1 MFWAGKHQGGTNK
14 HEMEFLTDITDI
26 RTIQWLA
33 CTDSCMLAFILLLIK
48 VPQTEYARRLNTA
61 KATVAVSFL
70 VCSFMMGFSLH
81 KYDEVWDYTLFSS
94 FTMLIAASFSSL
106 AMSYS
111 MINLLDDKKIPGQTF
126 IINTFLLVVASYW
139 LIEASFGTGSLI
151 RNLALATSIAL
162 LIGQSIWYIILF
174 DKTYK
179 KTIKALETYYD
190 EDEEHKVKW
199 IKFCYI
205 IAMLTN
211 LFLLVYMLLP
221 NGFMKIYIVWYI
233 IFMMYFSVNFISFMG
248 RHKMVLDAF
257 ARKTLSGENLFPPRS
272 QKPRK
277 EDPGSNT
284 QSMEKEFRKL
294 EKSIRKWIEE
304 KRYREYDKT
313 REEIAEELGT
323 TKEILQLYFT
333 VVYKVDFRSWR
344 TELRI
349 NDAKKMLLEN
359 KDTSTNIIGEMC
371 GFSDRSNFH
380 SQFTKL
386 VGCSPKKWKETDG
399 HPDGFK

>member
-1 MFWAGKHQGGTNK
+1 
-14 HEMEFLTDITDI
+14 
-26 RTIQWLA
+26 
-33 CTDSCMLAFILLLIK
+33 
-48 VPQTEYARRLNTA
+48 
-61 KATVAVSFL
+61 
-70 VCSFMMGFSLH
+70 
-81 KYDEVWDYTLFSS
+81 
-94 FTMLIAASFSSL
+94 
-106 AMSYS
+106 
-111 MINLLDDKKIPGQTF
+111 
-126 IINTFLLVVASYW
+126 
-139 LIEASFGTGSLI
+139 
-151 RNLALATSIAL
+151 
-162 LIGQSIWYIILF
+162 
-174 DKTYK
+174 
-179 KTIKALETYYD
+179 
-190 EDEEHKVKW
+190 
-199 IKFCYI
+199 
-205 IAMLTN
+205 
-211 LFLLVYMLLP
+211 
-221 NGFMKIYIVWYI
+221 
-233 IFMMYFSVNFISFMG
+233 
-248 RHKMVLDAF
+248 
-257 ARKTLSGENLFPPRS
+257 
-272 QKPRK
+272 
-277 EDPGSNT
+277 
-284 QSMEKEFRKL
+284 MEKEFRKL

>member
-1 MFWAGKHQGGTNK
+1 
-14 HEMEFLTDITDI
+14 
-26 RTIQWLA
+26 
-33 CTDSCMLAFILLLIK
+33 MLAFILMLIK
-48 VPQTEYARRLNTA
+48 VPQTEYARKLVNA
-61 KATVAVSFL
+61 KTTVAVSFL

-81 KYDEVWDYTLFSS
+81 QYDRVWDYTLFSS
-94 FTMLIAASFSSL
+94 YTMLIAASFSSL

-111 MINLLDDKKIPGQTF
+111 MINLLDDKKIPGHTF
-126 IINTFLLVVASYW
+126 IINTFLLAVASYG
-139 LIEASFGTGSLI
+139 LIEASFGTDNTI
-151 RNLALATSIAL
+151 RNLALATSITIL
-162 LIGQSIWYIILF
+162 VGQSIWYIILF
-174 DKTYK
+174 DKVYR

-221 NGFMKIYIVWYI
+221 NGFMKVYIVWYVV
-233 IFMMYFSVNFISFMG
+233 FMVYFSVNFISFLG
-248 RHKMVLDAF
+248 SHKMVLDAF
-257 ARKTLSGENLFPPRS
+257 ARKALSGEDLFPARP
-272 QKPRK
+272 QKARK
-277 EDPGSNT
+277 EDSEANVQARDKDFG
-284 QSMEKEFRKL
+284 KL
-294 EKSIRKWIEE
+294 EKNIRKWIAE

-333 VVYKVDFRSWR
+333 VVLKADFRSWR

-359 KDTSTNIIGEMC
+359 RDTSTNIIGEMC

-380 SQFTKL
+380 SQFTKT
-386 VGCSPKKWKETDG
+386 VGCSPKKWRETGG
-399 HPDGFK
+399 HPENL